1 MDSPAIIGDDW
12 PIVLSMMPS
21 DFEASAVS
29 KLALRRH
36 REIASAGDLLRL
48 ALAYGLCDFSLRQ
61 VAAWAALTGLGQMS
75 NVAVLKRLQNAEA
88 WLGHLIVRWLQERGL
103 ATQVP
108 ALRVR
113 IVDATVISQPGS
125 QGTDW
130 RLHVG
135 LDLAQLSLCSLE
147 LTGPEGGE
155 TLRRFAVAPGEIL
168 LGDRGYGHREGIA
181 SVLDQA
187 GHVVVRLSW
196 QNCPL
201 HTSAGK
207 PLEVLRAL
215 QLLDLGEIGDWPVQL
230 RVQDRVYA
238 LRLVAVR
245 KTPAATAREQEQIR
259 RAAAKKKRQPDP
271 GSLRAAGY
279 TCVLTDLPAAG
290 LPAAQVLELYR
301 LRWQIEI
308 AFKRLKGLLHLD
320 DLRAKGPQL
329 ARTYLFAK
337 LLGALIVDEL
347 SRSAP
352 AFSPWG
358 YALFAAPP
366 QSLALA
372 EDVD

>member
-1 MDSPAIIGDDW
+1 
-12 PIVLSMMPS
+12 MMPP
-21 DFEASAVS
+21 DFESSAVA

-48 ALAYGLCDFSLRQ
+48 ALAYGVCDFSLRQ
-61 VAAWAALTGLGQMS
+61 AAAWAALTGLGQLS
-75 NVAVLKRLQNAEA
+75 DVAVLKRLRNAEA

-103 ATQVP
+103 ATEVP

-135 LDLAQLSLCSLE
+135 LDLAQLTLSSLE

-155 TLRRFAVAPGEIL
+155 TLRRFTVAPGEIL

-181 SVLDQA
+181 SVLDQG
-187 GHVVVRLSW
+187 GHVVVRLHW

-201 HTSAGK
+201 HTTAGQ
-207 PLEVLRAL
+207 PLDVLRAL
-215 QLLDLGEIGDWPVQL
+215 ELLDVGEIGDWPVQL
-230 RVQDRVYA
+230 RVAERRYA
-238 LRLVAVR
+238 LRLVVVR
-245 KTPAATAREQEQIR
+245 KSSAATAREQKRIR
-259 RAAAKKKRQPDP
+259 QAAAQKKRQPDP
-271 GSLRAAGY
+271 GNLRAAGY
-279 TCVLTDLPAAG
+279 TYVLTDLPAAV

-308 AFKRLKGLLHLD
+308 AFKRLKGILHLD
-320 DLRAKGPQL
+320 DLRAQGTQL
-329 ARTYLFAK
+329 ARTYLYAK
-337 LLGALIVDEL
+337 LLGALIIDEL